1 MRCLVTYVTVKCHF
15 RASAW
20 TFGLAFAKHISVSS
34 PAPKSFARARWPHWP
49 TAGVLV
55 AGCAVTVVL
64 CVWLRGKALAA
75 DRARLHEEA
84 TMQMEAIDTRIELFV
99 EMLQRFQDQIART
112 PELDVEHWDGLV
124 RELNL
129 RGNYPGLAAVGFWLY
144 QPSNE
149 PFRWREAWQ
158 AIGLPPPHHNDLS
171 REGRFVRSF
180 HSIVNDKPD
189 PSFQTSS
196 TSEAFAPD
204 ESLWS
209 KMVWTVGVGPG
220 ALPGQEVFDGRSQK
234 PELGFRIL
242 LPVFYPERQ
251 PRALIRERRAATP
264 GDWPAA
270 ESLIVQN
277 DGGNFRGNLYG
288 EFALKQFVASTLG
301 DRPRAVEFV
310 IYDTES
316 NWREN
321 PKILR
326 RQIYGTLP
334 APGERPYLEE
344 RLEMK
349 HYSRRLL
356 FDFYTTPAFDPH
368 SLRRWPLMAGLA
380 GGCVTLLVAG
390 LVFSQTQARLREA
403 ADADRLRAANEQLA
417 AALRDRERISRE
429 LHDGA
434 LQSIYAVGLGLAH
447 CRNIFAAQPE
457 RVPALISETMNSI
470 NSLVTELRGFLLT
483 LEADVLQGGSLE
495 PMLRAMARRVEVTT
509 ATRVTMQVD
518 STVAAALPAAQSL
531 HLINLVR
538 EAVSNSIR
546 HGGSTE
552 VRVNLSAVA
561 GGWCLEI
568 RDDGCGF
575 DPGKMEGVPG
585 HGLRNLRSRATELG
599 ASFVLESRPGSGTLV
614 RVECGKAKS

>member
-1 MRCLVTYVTVKCHF
+1 VALVN
-15 RASAW
+15 
-20 TFGLAFAKHISVSS
+20 HISVSS
-34 PAPKSFARARWPHWP
+34 PVPKPIARVRWPHWP
-49 TAGVLV
+49 AVCVLV

-84 TMQMEAIDTRIELFV
+84 VMQMEAMDTRIELFV
-99 EMLQRFQDQIART
+99 EMLQRFQDQITRT

-129 RGNYPGLAAVGFWLY
+129 RGNYPGLAAVGCWLY
-144 QPSNE
+144 QPTE
-149 PFRWREAWQ
+149 ETVRWREAWQ

-171 REGRFVRSF
+171 REGRFLRSF
-180 HSIVNDKPD
+180 HSIVNDHPD

-196 TSEAFAPD
+196 TSEAFTPD
-204 ESLWS
+204 ETLWS
-209 KMVWTVGVGPG
+209 KIVWTVGVGPG
-220 ALPGQEVFDGRSQK
+220 ALPGQEVFDGRSRK
-234 PELGFRIL
+234 PDRGFRIL
-242 LPVFYPERQ
+242 LPLFYPERQ
-251 PRALIRERRAATP
+251 PRALIQERRAATP

-270 ESLIVQN
+270 EFLFAQN
-277 DGGNFRGNLYG
+277 DWGNFRGSLYG
-288 EFALKQFVASTLG
+288 EFALNQFVASTLG
-301 DRPRAVEFV
+301 DRPRAVGFV

-321 PKILR
+321 PQIVR
-326 RQIYGTLP
+326 TRIYGTPP
-334 APGERPYLEE
+334 APEERPYLEE
-344 RLEMK
+344 RLETK

-390 LVFSQTQARLREA
+390 LVFSQTRARLRET

-417 AALRDRERISRE
+417 TALRDRERISRE

-447 CRNIFAAQPE
+447 CRNIFATQPE
-457 RVPALISETMNSI
+457 RVPVVISETMDSI
-470 NSLVTELRGFLLT
+470 NSLVMNLRQFLLT
-483 LEADVLQGGSLE
+483 LEADVLEGGSLE
-495 PMLRAMARRVEVTT
+495 PMLKALARRVEVTT
-509 ATRVTMQVD
+509 NASVAVQVD
-518 STVAAALPAAQSL
+518 SALAAGLPAAQSL

-538 EAVSNSIR
+538 EAVSNAIR
-546 HGGSTE
+546 HGESTE

-561 GGWCLEI
+561 GGWCLLI
-568 RDDGCGF
+568 RDNGCGF
-575 DPGKMEGVPG
+575 DTGQLEAAPG
-585 HGLRNLRSRATELG
+585 HGLRNMRARATELG
-599 ASFVLESRPGSGTLV
+599 ASFVLESQPGSGTLV
-614 RVECGKAKS
+614 RVECGQAKS